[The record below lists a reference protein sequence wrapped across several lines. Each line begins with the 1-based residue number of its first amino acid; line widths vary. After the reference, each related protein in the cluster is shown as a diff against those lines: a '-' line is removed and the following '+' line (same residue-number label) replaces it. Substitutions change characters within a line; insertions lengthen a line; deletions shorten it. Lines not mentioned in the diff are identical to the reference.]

1 MAPSSSAKKVAKL
14 ASRGKGKKIRF
25 QGGSVFP
32 IAVALVVVLGLLA
45 IIYGR
50 QSRPAGGVGAPYVG
64 DATTTVDTHWHIA
77 YGMYVCDTFQ
87 PKLTGTKEETGLDSS
102 GQSVLLNEKFKLLGI
117 HSHGDGIIHYHP
129 YSTKASGN
137 RAKLGVFLDV
147 YNVKLTDTDLI
158 LPADQGGDKWST
170 KTTKCDGKATELR
183 VRVWPHYDKKDVFH
197 DVVTDF
203 NNIRVTNDGMVMVI
217 AITAKGA
224 DIPMPD
230 WAAQLPTLGANDNA
244 NPNPTVTTTI
254 PVVVI
259 PTTTAVGGS
268 APASTPVT
276 GGTAAGGSSAP
287 TTTSASVSTSTT
299 TPAST
304 TTGG

>member
-1 MAPSSSAKKVAKL
+1 VAPSSSAKKVAKL
-14 ASRGKGKKIRF
+14 ASRGKGKRIRF

-32 IAVALVVVLGLLA
+32 IAVALVVILGLLA
-45 IIYGR
+45 IVYGR

-77 YGMYVCDTFQ
+77 YGMYVCDTMQ
-87 PKLTGTKEETGLDSS
+87 PKLTGTKEETGLDSD
-102 GQSVLLNEKFKLLGI
+102 GNTVLLNDKFKILGV

-147 YNVKLTDTDLI
+147 YNVKLTDTDLV

-170 KTTKCDGKATELR
+170 KTTKCDGKDTELR

-217 AITAKGA
+217 AFTAKGA

-230 WAAQLPTLGANDNA
+230 WAAQLPTLGANDNG

-254 PVVVI
+254 PAGAT
-259 PTTTAVGGS
+259 PTTAVGGS
-268 APASTPVT
+268 TPATTPAT
-276 GGTAAGGSSAP
+276 GGTTAGGSSAP
-287 TTTSASVSTSTT
+287 TTTSATVSTSTT

>member
-14 ASRGKGKKIRF
+14 ASRGKGKRVRF

-32 IAVALVVVLGLLA
+32 IAVVLVVILGLLV
-45 IIYGR
+45 IVYGR
-50 QSRPAGGVGAPYVG
+50 QSRPAGGVGPPYVA
-64 DATTTVDTHWHIA
+64 DANGTTADTHWHIA
-77 YGMYVCDTFQ
+77 YGIYVCDTFQ
-87 PKLTGTKEETGLDSS
+87 PKLTGTMEETGVDST
-102 GQSVLLNEKFKLLGI
+102 GQNVLLNEKFKTLGI

-147 YNVKLTDTDLI
+147 YDLKLTDTELV
-158 LPADQGGDKWST
+158 LPADQGGEKWST
-170 KTTKCDGKATELR
+170 KDTKCDGKDTEMK
-183 VRVWPHYDKKDVFH
+183 VRVWPHYSNAGEFH

-217 AITAKGA
+217 AIVAKNTD

-230 WAAQLPTLGANDNA
+230 WAAQLPTLGASDTG
-244 NPNPTVTTTI
+244 TV
-254 PVVVI
+254 
-259 PTTTAVGGS
+259 PTTTLPLEVPTTTPAGGS
-268 APASTPVT
+268 TPSSTAT
-276 GGTAAGGSSAP
+276 TDTTAGGTAAP
-287 TTTSASVSTSTT
+287 TTAAAPSTSTT
-299 TPAST
+299 APAST